1 MTKPETKYD
10 IAREFSAGFCAA
22 LLPAPRSLSESDHW
36 LSGYDA
42 GYGLRG
48 TKNEKL
54 NGYLRSIGCEAMA
67 IVRPAGSSS
76 GPKRR
81 K

>member
-1 MTKPETKYD
+1 MPNPETKYD
-10 IAREFSAGFCAA
+10 IAKQWSAGFAAA
-22 LLPAPRSLSESDHW
+22 LLPSARSLSESDHW

-54 NGYLRSIGCEAMA
+54 NGYLRSIGQEPMA
-67 IVRPAGSSS
+67 VVRAI
-76 GPKRR
+76 
-81 K
+81 